1 MFLEDMDHAH
11 SRYAI
16 AMKQLTTSFWNKLTM
31 LTMTLKG
38 TQIGKHEMKKSKS
51 RNKQTIFLPYV

>member
-11 SRYAI
+11 SKYAI
-16 AMKQLTTSFWNKLTM
+16 AMEQPTNFLDKLTM

-38 TQIGKHEMKKSKS
+38 TQIG
-51 RNKQTIFLPYV
+51 

>member
-11 SRYAI
+11 DKYAI
-16 AMKQLTTSFWNKLTM
+16 AMKQLTTDFWDKLTM

-51 RNKQTIFLPYV
+51 KNKQT

>member
-11 SRYAI
+11 GKYAI
-16 AMKQLTTSFWNKLTM
+16 AMKQLTTDFWDKLTM

-38 TQIGKHEMKKSKS
+38 TQIRKHEMKKSKS
-51 RNKQTIFLPYV
+51 KNKQT

>member
-1 MFLEDMDHAH
+1 MLLEDMDHAH
-11 SRYAI
+11 SKYAI
-16 AMKQLTTSFWNKLTM
+16 AMKQLIIDFWDKLTM

-51 RNKQTIFLPYV
+51 RNKQT